1 MKTVKILLASLLI
14 SASAF
19 SQTTKTPE
27 ERAKHQTEKMK
38 NELGLTADQEQ
49 KVYTI
54 NLGIDQ
60 KNEGVKTSTMTEEEK
75 KKSLKYNN
83 QARETMLK
91 EVLTADQFTK
101 FQALKQEKVEMKKAN
116 TPNMNKINV
125 QPTKEVKSNN

>member
-38 NELGLTADQEQ
+38 TELGLTADQEE
-49 KVYTI
+49 KVYII

-60 KNEGVKTSTMTEEEK
+60 KNEGVRTSTMTEEEK
-75 KKSLKYNN
+75 KKGLKYNN
-83 QARETMLK
+83 EARETMLK
-91 EVLTADQFTK
+91 EVLTADQYTK
-101 FQALKQEKVEMKKAN
+101 FQALKQEKIEMRKDKKAQI
-116 TPNMNKINV
+116 KKVNV
-125 QPTKEVKSNN
+125 QKATETKTN

>member
-101 FQALKQEKVEMKKAN
+101 FQALKKEKVEIKKAN
-116 TPNMNKINV
+116 TPNMN
-125 QPTKEVKSNN
+125 

>member
-1 MKTVKILLASLLI
+1 MKTVKILLASLII

-38 NELGLTADQEQ
+38 TELGLTADQEQ
-49 KVYTI
+49 KVYNI

-75 KKSLKYNN
+75 RKGLKYNN
-83 QARETMLK
+83 EARETMLK

-101 FQALKQEKVEMKKAN
+101 FQALKQEKIEMRKDKKAQI
-116 TPNMNKINV
+116 NKANIQKANE
-125 QPTKEVKSNN
+125 TKTN